1 KSSTPQV
8 QTASSTQSPSP
19 PVMVGSPTNSSM
31 SKNTSSPRTTHSTS
45 TNNKTSQASS
55 LSSQQAKNSPTMP
68 TRKSSPVG
76 GRNVPSILSGPQIT
90 PSSNTGSKSQL
101 SQQQQKQQQQQQQ
114 QISKQNLQQAQ
125 MFFSNPYMHSQVT
138 QSNSPTSTA
147 SPVTGYYPQRR
158 GPDQVQRQGSGG
170 TSSNGATANNNS
182 KGSTLNTQGLLLPSQ
197 FAAMQPSGNHHQF
210 VPAGFY
216 NVQPVPTAVQ
226 VKPAEQKQPADVDAV
241 LCRVPRE
248 QDMEEASKIELT
260 MANTR

>member
-1 KSSTPQV
+1 
-8 QTASSTQSPSP
+8 
-19 PVMVGSPTNSSM
+19 
-31 SKNTSSPRTTHSTS
+31 
-45 TNNKTSQASS
+45 
-55 LSSQQAKNSPTMP
+55 MP

-101 SQQQQKQQQQQQQ
+101 SQQQQKQQQQQHQQQQ

-158 GPDQVQRQGSGG
+158 GPEQVQRQGSGG
-170 TSSNGATANNNS
+170 TSANGAAANNNS
-182 KGSTLNTQGLLLPSQ
+182 KGSTLNTQGVLLPSQ
-197 FAAMQPSGNHHQF
+197 FAAMQPSGNHHQY

-226 VKPAEQKQPADVDAV
+226 VKPAEQKQPAG
-241 LCRVPRE
+241 E
-248 QDMEEASKIELT
+248 
-260 MANTR
+260 